1 MTSIKRKN
9 KATIVIETDREKML
23 DAMVSQTAKELG
35 QSVEQ
40 RYQKIVT
47 GMNLVNMDIRSYER
61 DYESRKEFA

>member
-9 KATIVIETDREKML
+9 IGTIVIETDREKML

-47 GMNLVNMDIRSYER
+47 GMNLVNMDVRAYER

>member
-9 KATIVIETDREKML
+9 KATIVIETDREKIL

-47 GMNLVNMDIRSYER
+47 GMNLVNMDVRAYER
-61 DYESRKEFA
+61 DYESRKELA